1 MKTTISLLMVLL
13 MIMAT
18 VTTIPLTVDA
28 EEGVSLKDINNEN
41 TNLLNAVTNI
51 ASVKEA
57 ELDVVLGY
65 LIVLLKNIGDG
76 LSVN

>member
-1 MKTTISLLMVLL
+1 

-28 EEGVSLKDINNEN
+28 EEGVSLKDVNNEN